1 MTVSLGDPKFPR
13 QVGDTEGPFWGVIF
27 RGNPIDFFAPLS
39 NLFKTVAL
47 LRPHNEKFVV
57 YKFGFHESVF
67 CVFNELGTDV
77 ITQ

>member
-1 MTVSLGDPKFPR
+1 MSTR
-13 QVGDTEGPFWGVIF
+13 TATEEPLWGVIF

-57 YKFGFHESVF
+57 YKFA
-67 CVFNELGTDV
+67 LGS
-77 ITQ
+77 